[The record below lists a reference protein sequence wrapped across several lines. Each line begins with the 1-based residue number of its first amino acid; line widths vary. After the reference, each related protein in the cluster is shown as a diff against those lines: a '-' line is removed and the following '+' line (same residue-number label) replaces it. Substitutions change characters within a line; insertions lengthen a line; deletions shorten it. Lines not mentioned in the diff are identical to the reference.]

1 MYEDTISFI
10 KFMIKGMDIPMLRYI
25 QELLGLIYKSLI
37 YKSFQP
43 FSDNRDNLIFLNK
56 NINFVKLTCGFT
68 LQRQRRKF
76 CEFNPF
82 KIEKQRY
89 LLWSIWGSLKI
100 MCTVPLNSVNL

>member
-37 YKSFQP
+37 YKSFKP
-43 FSDNRDNLIFLNK
+43 SSDKRDNLIFLNK
-56 NINFVKLTCGFT
+56 NINSVKLTCGFT

-100 MCTVPLNSVNL
+100 MCSPFK

>member
-25 QELLGLIYKSLI
+25 QELLGLTYKSLI
-37 YKSFQP
+37 FKSFKP
-43 FSDNRDNLIFLNK
+43 SSDKRDNLIFLNK
-56 NINFVKLTCGFT
+56 NINSVKLTCRFT
-68 LQRQRRKF
+68 LQRQRRKL

-89 LLWSIWGSLKI
+89 LIWSIWGSLKI